1 MEEINRALPVRQ
13 IASCGDVSCELL
25 VDPIPRP
32 RPEPFTVT
40 IAPPSRRVALVDNRK
55 PNSLAILRMTQQ
67 VLRNRG
73 IDVDEQ
79 IRRKPSAGRPM
90 EEGMLTD
97 LTATG
102 GLILAGVSD

>member
-1 MEEINRALPVRQ
+1 MEETDRALPARQ

-32 RPEPFTVT
+32 RPEPFTVA
-40 IAPPSRRVALVDNRK
+40 IAPARPRVVLVDNRK

-67 VLRNRG
+67 VLRTRG
-73 IDVDEQ
+73 IDVEEQ

-90 EEGMLTD
+90 EEGMLAD

>member
-1 MEEINRALPVRQ
+1 MEETDRELPARQ

-40 IAPPSRRVALVDNRK
+40 IAPRRRRVVLVDNRK
-55 PNSLAILRMTQQ
+55 PNSLTILRMTQR
-67 VLRNRG
+67 VLRKRG
-73 IDVDEQ
+73 IDVEEQ

-90 EEGMLTD
+90 EEGMLAD

>member
-1 MEEINRALPVRQ
+1 MEETSTPLPARQ
-13 IASCGDVSCELL
+13 IASCGDVSCEL
-25 VDPIPRP
+25 
-32 RPEPFTVT
+32 
-40 IAPPSRRVALVDNRK
+40 LVDNRK

-73 IDVDEQ
+73 VDVDEQ

-90 EEGMLTD
+90 EEGMLAD

-102 GLILAGVSD
+102 GLILADVSD

>member
-1 MEEINRALPVRQ
+1 MEETGRALPARQ

-32 RPEPFTVT
+32 RPKSFTVT
-40 IAPPSRRVALVDNRK
+40 ITPARQRVVLVDNRK
-55 PNSLAILRMTQQ
+55 PNSLDILRMTQQ
-67 VLRNRG
+67 VLRKRG
-73 IDVDEQ
+73 IDVEEQ

-90 EEGMLTD
+90 EEGMLAD

-102 GLILAGVSD
+102 SLILAGVSD